1 MLKSH
6 QQENC
11 GELYPIATDIFEHF
25 LSESGFTCTNITNG
39 FDIHKKGEL
48 YIKIPQKKNLTKN
61 QVKNLLTKAGLQIE
75 DFNLYIGAEDHGFQ
89 RCTFLHDFQNRL
101 AVLSDRRT
109 DRNGTAGILMETVCD
124 GQKSLG

>member
-25 LSESGFTCTNITNG
+25 LSESGFICTNITNG
-39 FDIHKKGEL
+39 FDRHKKGEL
-48 YIKIPQKKNLTKN
+48 YIKIPQKKNLTEN

-75 DFNLYIGAEDHGFQ
+75 DFNLYIEHTKATNLFN
-89 RCTFLHDFQNRL
+89 FLVD
-101 AVLSDRRT
+101 
-109 DRNGTAGILMETVCD
+109 E
-124 GQKSLG
+124 SLKGGSLKK

>member
-48 YIKIPQKKNLTKN
+48 YIKIPQKKNLTKK

-75 DFNLYIGAEDHGFQ
+75 DFNLYIEHTKATNLFN
-89 RCTFLHDFQNRL
+89 FLVD
-101 AVLSDRRT
+101 
-109 DRNGTAGILMETVCD
+109 E
-124 GQKSLG
+124 SLKGPSLKNKNTES

>member
-39 FDIHKKGEL
+39 FDIHKKGE
-48 YIKIPQKKNLTKN
+48 
-61 QVKNLLTKAGLQIE
+61 A
-75 DFNLYIGAEDHGFQ
+75 
-89 RCTFLHDFQNRL
+89 L
-101 AVLSDRRT
+101 AS
-109 DRNGTAGILMETVCD
+109 TAPTAP
-124 GQKSLG
+124 SAR

>member
-11 GELYPIATDIFEHF
+11 GELYPIATDVFEHF
-25 LSESGFTCTNITNG
+25 LNESGFTCTNITNG

-48 YIKIPQKKNLTKN
+48 YIKIPQKKNLTEN

-75 DFNLYIGAEDHGFQ
+75 DFNLYIEHTKATNLFN
-89 RCTFLHDFQNRL
+89 FLVD
-101 AVLSDRRT
+101 
-109 DRNGTAGILMETVCD
+109 E
-124 GQKSLG
+124 SLKGGSLKK